1 MFDIKAVIVATI
13 LSVAA
18 AKEAD
23 PQKLLN
29 NYKTFL
35 QEHGKDLGRLK
46 SPKRLQQYQEN
57 LKYIFE
63 HNADPSTTFL
73 LEPNKWTDAFDKE
86 LKISKIHWKH
96 WKKFFSDDGD
106 DDADDDDSYYSD
118 DSPADDADDA
128 DDDDYDYA
136 TQKLTGDSYYY
147 ADDDDADDYDYA
159 TRKGTRA
166 TKKVAA
172 TKAMKQSKATKLS
185 KTTKVAKEDLLVGDS
200 YYYADDS
207 NYDDADDYDDDDYDY
222 ATQKLTGDSYYYADD
237 DNNYDDADDYDDDGY
252 NYAVEG
258 KAVRKADGHTL
269 NWASRNNALGIR
281 ITPDVQN
288 QQLKNTAGAV
298 AAAAS
303 VVSNVNQ
310 IAKGRVLERI
320 APLRLI
326 RSVKTGKIAESS
338 LGYIARNRGINTGL
352 KSGWLNSGQM
362 ATIQGFERVPM
373 NDEAALMDK
382 LLNGPVVVSI
392 CAGSKNFRYYKAGI
406 LNGACEGKDD
416 KVGKYIDHTVLL
428 TGYGTDKNNQDYW
441 LVQNSWGKNWG
452 EKGFARIA
460 RGDKKGSPGAF
471 NIATRAVYPVGGM
484 IYTSPFSFWYENLGI
499 FLAFGLLGLGVMAM
513 YGLTQRGLAKKNGE
527 TVSSIGLSTPKAGYE
542 TIPAADEESTIIQ
555 LNPTRPQIAA
565 YQEL

>member
-1 MFDIKAVIVATI
+1 MLGIKAVIIATI

-18 AKEAD
+18 GKQAD
-23 PQKLLN
+23 PQKLLK
-29 NYKTFL
+29 NYEAFL
-35 QEHGKDLGRLK
+35 KEHDKDLARLK

-63 HNADPSTTFL
+63 HNADPTTTFL
-73 LEPNKWTDAFDKE
+73 LEPNKWTDSFDSE
-86 LKISKIHWKH
+86 LKLSKSAW
-96 WKKFFSDDGD
+96 WKKFLKDDDGD
-106 DDADDDDSYYSD
+106 DDDGSYYSD
-118 DSPADDADDA
+118 DAAADDADDA
-128 DDDDYDYA
+128 DDYDDDYDSAPRKATKKSASGKVMRQSKATKLSKATKSAKGNILVGDSYYYANYYDADDADDADDYDDDDYNYA

-147 ADDDDADDYDYA
+147 SDDDYYGADDD
-159 TRKGTRA
+159 T
-166 TKKVAA
+166 
-172 TKAMKQSKATKLS
+172 
-185 KTTKVAKEDLLVGDS
+185 
-200 YYYADDS
+200 
-207 NYDDADDYDDDDYDY
+207 DDYDDDDYND
-222 ATQKLTGDSYYYADD
+222 
-237 DNNYDDADDYDDDGY
+237 
-252 NYAVEG
+252 AVEG

-269 NWASRNNALGIR
+269 NWASRNNVLGIR
-281 ITPDVQN
+281 ITPDVQH
-288 QQLKNTAGAV
+288 QQLRNTAGAV

-310 IAKGRVLERI
+310 IAKARVLERI

-326 RSVKTGKIAESS
+326 RSVKTGKLAESS
-338 LGYIARNRGINTGL
+338 LGYIARNRGVNTGL

-406 LNGACEGKDD
+406 LNGVCEGKDG
-416 KVGKYIDHTVLL
+416 KVGKYTDHTVLL
-428 TGYGTDKNNQDYW
+428 TGYGTDKNNNDYW
-441 LVQNSWGKNWG
+441 LVQNSWGKSWG

-460 RGDKKGSPGAF
+460 RSDKKGSPGAF
-471 NIATRAVYPVGGM
+471 NIASRAVYPVGGM
-484 IYTSPFSFWYENLGI
+484 VYTSPFSFWYENFGI
-499 FLAFGLLGLGVMAM
+499 FLAFGLLGLGVVAM
-513 YGLTQRGLAKKNGE
+513 YGLTQKQLAKKNGE
-527 TVSSIGLSTPKAGYE
+527 IVSPVGLTMPKTGYE